1 MRVVFDA
8 SSQAREIGAT
18 TSSEADLY
26 AKLKSLQREL
36 ELVEIQEEYIKDEQ
50 KNLKIELLRAQ
61 EEVRREIAGDGG
73 VILPAGLSTSGD
85 YAPLPTPFPRAWG
98 PESAIAKGGSR

>member
-36 ELVEIQEEYIKDEQ
+36 ELREIQEEYIKDEQ
-50 KNLKIELLRAQ
+50 KNLKIELPARA
-61 EEVRREIAGDGG
+61 RRGETNSIGSVSHRAVFGDGG
-73 VILPAGLSTSGD
+73 
-85 YAPLPTPFPRAWG
+85 
-98 PESAIAKGGSR
+98 